1 MLYLGV
7 GVFAVSS
14 ISESYVLIN
23 TKQAPLVMRGSPAE
37 HEAAIDHHRRRLI
50 VSATAAAA

>member
-1 MLYLGV
+1 MSAAGR
-7 GVFAVSS
+7 
-14 ISESYVLIN
+14 
-23 TKQAPLVMRGSPAE
+23 APLAVRGALAE